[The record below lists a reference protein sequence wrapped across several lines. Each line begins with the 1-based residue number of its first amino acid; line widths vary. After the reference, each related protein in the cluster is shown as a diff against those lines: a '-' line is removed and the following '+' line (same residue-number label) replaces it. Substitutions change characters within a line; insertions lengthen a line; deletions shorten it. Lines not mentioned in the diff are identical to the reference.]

1 MKRGVRFGRQ
11 VTNAHF
17 KTMQQ
22 QAAATARATV
32 QCALVYATFSDSAG
46 LARQGGNDNTGTQL
60 ILTAKIYSLRNNA
73 ILVRECGALA
83 QSKRLRVCVR
93 VR

>member
-1 MKRGVRFGRQ
+1 MRILKQCSSKQR
-11 VTNAHF
+11 
-17 KTMQQ
+17 QQ
-22 QAAATARATV
+22 QGQQCSAPLCMQRLATA
-32 QCALVYATFSDSAG
+32 LVWRG
-46 LARQGGNDNTGTQL
+46 KGGNDNTGTQL